1 MRCEEEFLGRV
12 EVLGT
17 MAAPPNGGASSPP
30 DENKRSN
37 GDFLGKL
44 EEAEARDEETL
55 KENVRRSRASSW
67 TGWEAELGP
76 PGQTPAAETGPGDQP
91 PPPNATD
98 EKRAEATGL
107 PASAPAPSKP
117 KGKGAAGDKDLH
129 HRHSAEV
136 QAIILLFFSY
146 LAFALCEGFTMSGI
160 VASLSAGLVG
170 SLYCANNMSEEG
182 KALAKRPKV
191 ATTVIDLT
199 DD

>member
-76 PGQTPAAETGPGDQP
+76 PGQTPAAETLISTSFDFGSSMSISSISCSRTP
-91 PPPNATD
+91 PSTA
-98 EKRAEATGL
+98 AFIGL
-107 PASAPAPSKP
+107 P
-117 KGKGAAGDKDLH
+117 LQVIH
-129 HRHSAEV
+129 NNVH
-136 QAIILLFFSY
+136 Q
-146 LAFALCEGFTMSGI
+146 MSR
-160 VASLSAGLVG
+160 
-170 SLYCANNMSEEG
+170 
-182 KALAKRPKV
+182 K
-191 ATTVIDLT
+191 
-199 DD
+199 